1 MGKKYKN
8 DGWMDSITG
17 KNADLEKR
25 YGVDPVRF
33 SRSDDPNW
41 AEDVENRNNYTER
54 MTEGFRKDYDARETL
69 QAAANSGKK
78 EAQEILDSGFKS
90 VGDIRNAQNFF
101 EKAAKRHGQGGQFS
115 NASDYMGL
123 TQSMVERDRKKEAQR
138 FSDEYVAKTELDD
151 IRRDIEENARNAEAV
166 VAPELSEELGEA
178 NRGIDQYS
186 LELNTHGDN
195 IFGSAGGSDL
205 ETAMAENERN
215 PASGESW
222 EYKDKYASNV
232 KQGIKLSGINTR
244 GPDSIVAAK
253 EVLRRTV

>member
-8 DGWMDSITG
+8 DGWMDSMTG

-123 TQSMVERDRKKEAQR
+123 TQSMVERDRRINNEQFVTNDEFNDYKKNLEDYKKNEAVNSATKDLKDRVLSDHMQEALDNVSKWEKGNPPVPIFPEGIR
-138 FSDEYVAKTELDD
+138 AQHQGNPVRQLTQDIDIANLTRPESFLENYKQEILDEY
-151 IRRDIEENARNAEAV
+151 
-166 VAPELSEELGEA
+166 G
-178 NRGIDQYS
+178 
-186 LELNTHGDN
+186 
-195 IFGSAGGSDL
+195 F
-205 ETAMAENERN
+205 ER
-215 PASGESW
+215 
-222 EYKDKYASNV
+222 V
-232 KQGIKLSGINTR
+232 I
-244 GPDSIVAAK
+244 
-253 EVLRRTV
+253 